1 MLFRF
6 LLAKA
11 SRMMSHHP
19 VMIIVFHAEK
29 SNENL
34 REPLINH
41 RYFSLQLTNLYAKV
55 AFPEPFRDSDS
66 L

>member
-34 REPLINH
+34 RKIK
-41 RYFSLQLTNLYAKV
+41 SLEQKV
-55 AFPEPFRDSDS
+55 
-66 L
+66 

>member
-11 SRMMSHHP
+11 SRMMSYHP
-19 VMIIVFHAEK
+19 VMVIVFHAKK

-34 REPLINH
+34 RKIK
-41 RYFSLQLTNLYAKV
+41 SLEQKV
-55 AFPEPFRDSDS
+55 
-66 L
+66 